1 VAIATRIFPP
11 DVGAAAFRLEHLA
24 RALAARGIDVDV
36 LTTRPA
42 SVAAPD
48 PPTGVAVSRWPVLR
62 DTTGNVRGYL
72 QYASFDG
79 PLAFRLAVHR
89 YVDAT
94 VSEPPPTTG
103 AIVGAVSCVR
113 GRPYAYYAADVW
125 SDGIASTSA
134 PAWLAR
140 ALRRM
145 EVAVLSRARVVLSTS
160 PAVTARLVQLGVP
173 EGKVV
178 TVGNGVDVSVFTPHG
193 ERPAPNQR
201 YFVYAGTMSEWQGVD
216 VFLRA
221 LARLPVEHDD
231 VRIVV
236 VGTGVDA
243 ERLREL
249 ASMLVP
255 GRVDFVGQQPP
266 DVAASWIRG
275 ASASLASLRP
285 DGEYQAMTPTK
296 VFAAA
301 ACGVPALF
309 AGTGGGADLVRKN
322 ELGIVSA
329 HDEHAVAEAMQ
340 AMLTDEQA
348 RPIPRLVAW
357 AGSHASLEAVAAHAA
372 DVLATRIPELLGT
385 DSALH
390 RAH

>member
-11 DVGAAAFRLEHLA
+11 DVGAAAFRLEHLSH
-24 RALAARGIDVDV
+24 ALAARGIEVDV

-42 SVAAPD
+42 GGHAPD
-48 PPTGVAVSRWPVLR
+48 PPPGVAVSRWPVLR
-62 DTTGNVRGYL
+62 DATGNVRGYL

-79 PLAFRLAVHR
+79 PLALRLATHR
-89 YVDAT
+89 RVDAT

-103 AIVGAVSCVR
+103 AVVSAVSR
-113 GRPYAYYAADVW
+113 ARRQPYAYYAADVW
-125 SDGIASTSA
+125 SDGIASTNA
-134 PAWLAR
+134 PVWLAR

-160 PAVTARLVQLGVP
+160 PAVTTRLVQLGVP
-173 EGKVV
+173 EKNVV
-178 TVGNGVDVSVFTPHG
+178 TVGNGVDVSVFTPDG
-193 ERPAPNQR
+193 DRPAPNQR

-216 VFLRA
+216 VFVRA

-236 VGTGVDA
+236 LGTGVDA
-243 ERLREL
+243 ERLREM
-249 ASMLVP
+249 ASTLVP
-255 GRVDFVGQQPP
+255 DRVDFVGLQPP
-266 DVAASWIRG
+266 DVAAAWIRG

-309 AGTGGGADLVRKN
+309 AGTGGGADAVRRN
-322 ELGIVSA
+322 DLGIVCA
-329 HDEHAVAEAMQ
+329 HDERAAAEAMQ
-340 AMLTDEQA
+340 AMLTDGQA
-348 RPIPRLVAW
+348 RPIRRLVDW
-357 AGSHASLEAVAAHAA
+357 AALHASLEAVATSAV
-372 DVLATRIPELLGT
+372 DVLASRIPELVRH
-385 DSALH
+385 DSPLQQ
-390 RAH
+390 AH

>member
-1 VAIATRIFPP
+1 
-11 DVGAAAFRLEHLA
+11 
-24 RALAARGIDVDV
+24 
-36 LTTRPA
+36 
-42 SVAAPD
+42 
-48 PPTGVAVSRWPVLR
+48 VAVSRWPVLR
-62 DTTGNVRGYL
+62 DATGNVRGYL

-79 PLAFRLAVHR
+79 LLALRLAAHR
-89 YVDAT
+89 RVDAT

-103 AIVGAVSCVR
+103 AVVSVVSGVR
-113 GRPYAYYAADVW
+113 RRPYVYYAADVW

-173 EGKVV
+173 GDKVV
-178 TVGNGVDVSVFTPHG
+178 TVGNGVDISVFTPHG
-193 ERPAPNQR
+193 VRPEPDQR
-201 YFVYAGTMSEWQGVD
+201 YFVYAGTISEWQGVD
-216 VFLRA
+216 VFVRA
-221 LARLPVEHDD
+221 LAHLPVEHDD

-243 ERLREL
+243 ERLRGL
-249 ASMLVP
+249 ASTLLP
-255 GRVDFVGQQPP
+255 GRVDFVGQQPAA
-266 DVAASWIRG
+266 VAAAWIRG
-275 ASASLASLRP
+275 AAASLASLRP

-309 AGTGGGADLVRKN
+309 AGTGGGADLVRQN
-322 ELGIVSA
+322 GLGVVCA
-329 HDEHAVAEAMQ
+329 HDERAVAEAMQ
-340 AMLTDEQA
+340 AMLTGGEA
-348 RPIPRLVAW
+348 RPIRRLVDW
-357 AGSHASLEAVAAHAA
+357 AATHASLEAVAAGAV
-372 DVLATRIPELLGT
+372 DVLASRIPELVGI
-385 DSALH
+385 DSPLQ